1 MEIPYINRELSWLEF
16 NQRVFNEAR
25 RQELPLLE
33 RLKFLSITASN
44 LDEFF
49 MVRVGGLEMLR
60 SARKRKPDPAGL
72 SPSKQLLLVRQRVD
86 VMLSEIE
93 GCFFDELLPELNE
106 EGIRRVTV
114 DQLTTGQMDYVA
126 KFFTERIM
134 PLLTPIIAN
143 DGIRESSALPSLC
156 ISLFCEIGKSEGE
169 DPRHVLVPVPDNVSR
184 FIWLPDSN
192 ESKFIL
198 LEDVVANFVGQ
209 VFPDEVVN
217 SSGLFRVTRNADISL
232 EEEGA
237 YDLAREMGDVLA
249 ERKHSKC
256 VRLDV
261 GPEFPRFL
269 SRTLKDFF
277 GVGNN
282 QVYKT
287 SAPLGLGDFIEVANV
302 KGFESLQVEHWTPMP
317 NKRWSPGKNIFKSIA
332 ENDILL
338 HHPYES
344 FEPVVALI
352 EQSAS
357 DPKVL
362 AIKQT
367 LYRTANNSRVISALI
382 KAAENGKQVT
392 VVVELKARFDEA
404 RNLDRAEELEK
415 AGVQIIYGVK
425 GYKTHCKIT
434 LVVRNE
440 NKELKRYIHFGT
452 GNYNE
457 VTAGLYTDISYMT
470 CKRKYGYEASALFNA
485 LTGGAKLK
493 EMKNLIVAP
502 FYLRKKL
509 VKLINVERRNAEEGK
524 EARIDIKVNNLQDSS
539 IIKSLYQASQAGVKV
554 RLNVRGI
561 CCLQPGIKSISK
573 SIKVTS
579 IVDRYLEH
587 SRILSFHNGGKG
599 KVFIS
604 SADLMERSFDR
615 RVESMVEIK
624 DSSSRKR
631 ILEILEGS
639 FRDNSHSYKLESDG
653 AYVLR
658 KSQKGEKRF
667 RAQSYFHGQSV
678 KRAGKITLVKEA
690 SFVPHKPKK
699 KMDEAI

>member
-1 MEIPYINRELSWLEF
+1 MELPYINRELSWLEF
-16 NQRVFNEAR
+16 NQRVLNEAK
-25 RQELPLLE
+25 RQELPVLE

-60 SARKRKPDPAGL
+60 AAGKRRPDPAGF
-72 SPSKQLLLVRQRVD
+72 SPSKQLALIRQRVNIL
-86 VMLSEIE
+86 LSEIE
-93 GCFFDELLPELNE
+93 ECFFDEILPKLNE
-106 EGIRRVTV
+106 EGIHRVSI
-114 DQLTTGQMDYVA
+114 DQLTAEQMDHVA
-126 KFFTERIM
+126 DLFSERVM
-134 PLLTPIIAN
+134 PILTPVVADDN
-143 DGIRESSALPSLC
+143 IRESGSLPSLC
-156 ISLFCEIGKSEGE
+156 LALFCEIATSEGAE
-169 DPRHVLVPVPDNVSR
+169 SRYVVLPLPRHISR
-184 FIWLPDSN
+184 FVWLPDSN

-198 LEDVVANFVGQ
+198 LEDIVANFAGQ
-209 VFPDEVVN
+209 VFPDEVMKN
-217 SSGLFRVTRNADISL
+217 SGLFRITRNADISL

-237 YDLAREMGDVLA
+237 HDLAREMSDVLA

-256 VRLDV
+256 VRIDM
-261 GPEFPRFL
+261 GPGFPTGL
-269 SRTLKDFF
+269 SRTLKVFF
-277 GVGNN
+277 GADNN
-282 QVYKT
+282 QIYKT
-287 SAPLGLGDFIEVANV
+287 RVPFGLGDFIEVATV
-302 KGFESLQVEHWTPMP
+302 KGFESLQVEHWTPML
-317 NKRWSPGKNIFKSIA
+317 NKRWSPGENIFKSIA

-344 FEPVVALI
+344 FEPVIALI
-352 EQSAS
+352 EQAAT

-362 AIKQT
+362 AVKQT

-382 KAAENGKQVT
+382 RAAENGKQVT

-404 RNLDRAEELEK
+404 RNLERAEELEK

-434 LVVRNE
+434 LVVRSE
-440 NKELKRYIHFGT
+440 NKELKRYTHFGT

-457 VTAGLYTDISYMT
+457 VTAGLYTDLSYMT
-470 CKRKYGYEASALFNA
+470 SKRKYGDEAAALFNS
-485 LTGGAKLK
+485 LTGGTKLK
-493 EMKNLIVAP
+493 GMKNIIVAP
-502 FYLRKKL
+502 FHLREKL
-509 VKLINVERRNAEEGK
+509 VELINAEKGNAEEGI
-524 EARIDIKVNNLQDSS
+524 EARIDIKVNNLQDAE
-539 IIKSLYQASQAGVKV
+539 IIKSLYRASQAGVKI

-561 CCLQPGIKSISK
+561 CCLQPGIKKISK
-573 SIKVTS
+573 NIKVTS

-587 SRILSFHNGGKG
+587 SRILSFHNGGKN

-624 DSSSRKR
+624 DSNSRKR

-653 AYVLR
+653 TYVLR
-658 KSQKGEKRF
+658 KSKKGEKRF

-678 KRAGKITLVKEA
+678 KRAGKIALVKEA
-690 SFVPHKPKK
+690 SFAPHKPKK